1 MVLKQNDIFKFFP
14 LTGQTG
20 FFGTI
25 QENSGRNKWDRD
37 NLKFFGTGQTGF
49 GTIQNFSGR
58 DIRDSGHEKVF
69 PAGLYFVLTSFDDF
83 LQLGPVPFERSDQA
97 NFSRPGPN
105 ALKIWIQSFSM
116 MLNKIRI

>member
-20 FFGTI
+20 FFGII

-49 GTIQNFSGR
+49 GTRKSLSRRPLLCTN
-58 DIRDSGHEKVF
+58 
-69 PAGLYFVLTSFDDF
+69 DF
-83 LQLGPVPFERSDQA
+83 
-97 NFSRPGPN
+97 
-105 ALKIWIQSFSM
+105 
-116 MLNKIRI
+116 